1 MGKTYRRIGMKE
13 ENKSNFID
21 LIKVKKDNLVRLAFV
36 NAGMS
41 DYLKDSANQRFPRV
55 HVDLEHEAGIIRE
68 NYFFDNGTEWGKLI
82 CTVEVK
88 ETNTRQNDR
97 DTTIGKIEITVKE
110 FPTWLYG

>member
-1 MGKTYRRIGMKE
+1 MKE

-55 HVDLEHEAGIIRE
+55 HVDLEYEADIIRE

-110 FPTWLYG
+110 FPTWLYGWRNERSN